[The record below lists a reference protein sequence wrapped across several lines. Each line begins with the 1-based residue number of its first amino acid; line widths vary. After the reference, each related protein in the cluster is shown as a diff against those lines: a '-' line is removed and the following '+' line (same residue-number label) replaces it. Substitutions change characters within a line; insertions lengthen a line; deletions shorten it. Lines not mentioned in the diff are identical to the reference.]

1 MPSLALPPSPGSSA
15 PIPLGINLPFL
26 LCPYSQREIFIAIPL
41 EPGHAGGHMTQEQ
54 HLKVFLGFTQVAVK
68 REKNPLI
75 SAGEGTRQ
83 SSVEKREGKQRDKT
97 QGKIVSAVLESLFQ
111 NPMSFPR
118 LLPACN
124 SLFLWINKIFFLAS
138 KPSLNWVSITC
149 NQKSFNSII
158 QDLLDFYILLREST
172 RYLTFSYN
180 TLVEEK
186 GWQRQVYCWL
196 FFGKEKAKITR
207 AS

>member
-1 MPSLALPPSPGSSA
+1 MFLMVSYFDIPNRPEPGSLTCIRAAIRYRGQLQHALLSTPPSPGSSA

-97 QGKIVSAVLESLFQ
+97 QGKIVSAMLESLFQ

-124 SLFLWINKIFFLAS
+124 SLFL
-138 KPSLNWVSITC
+138 
-149 NQKSFNSII
+149 
-158 QDLLDFYILLREST
+158 
-172 RYLTFSYN
+172 
-180 TLVEEK
+180 
-186 GWQRQVYCWL
+186 
-196 FFGKEKAKITR
+196 
-207 AS
+207 